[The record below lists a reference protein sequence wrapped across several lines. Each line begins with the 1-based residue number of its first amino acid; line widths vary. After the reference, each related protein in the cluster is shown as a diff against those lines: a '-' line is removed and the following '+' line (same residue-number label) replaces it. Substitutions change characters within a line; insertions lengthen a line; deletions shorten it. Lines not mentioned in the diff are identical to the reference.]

1 MGPSPHSPLRTP
13 DKTASLQMEIATG
26 QTAHEAERMLIMQVG
41 SKEKG
46 SFPKEHQLEL
56 AKDKWTSV
64 WGKVLKREGR
74 EAAPFSCFHG
84 FIPSPDQLGQHCQV
98 MSKLY

>member
-13 DKTASLQMEIATG
+13 DKAASLQMEIATG

-46 SFPKEHQLEL
+46 SFPEEHQLEL
-56 AKDKWTSV
+56 AKDN
-64 WGKVLKREGR
+64 
-74 EAAPFSCFHG
+74 
-84 FIPSPDQLGQHCQV
+84 GQVFGARFWKAKGERLPHSHAS
-98 MSKLY
+98 MDLYPPLIS